1 MPIVRNEEELTDEN
15 LRRILSYSLAI
26 DYDIEIDGEFI
37 KDEADKKIKTEP
49 LFFEDRVCSNNYTF
63 VLNIADGNV
72 ILTASVNTPDFI
84 RGAEGG
90 EDARK
95 RATQLLKRALTAK
108 GVKII
113 ENHNDSVIYF
123 SREQLKKNAFL
134 KTTTMGEVD
143 MFLDKIKTDPE
154 AREKLAKDIL
164 AIANNLDF
172 HIDQSKDIE
181 RIRAHRK
188 KQFEEGDGT
197 EGYEKSV
204 YTYPKREG
212 EEEGY
217 PEGLIKRKRV
227 KISDSPFWVS
237 IYVVNGE
244 FVIATQEDHIYLGST
259 SQQMVDLKE
268 ALEKNID
275 FKKVFDAAKKKGSDM
290 VYVGNRMYF
299 TQNAFNELKKNK
311 EAAIK
316 KVDEPLI
323 NAAKFQSIKKE
334 VLSANN
340 LRTIC
345 ESPKITQDTLDKA
358 IKTLGF
364 NFERSKEIISNA
376 ASDISLSLQQEDFDS
391 HDNDIVQSIRQ
402 AIESK
407 LPTISQKY
415 SKGIE
420 VEARESIT
428 NQEETKSNKLIV
440 DRFSV
445 YKTKAELKAASRVL
459 GKIPHTIIT
468 AEDLQFLPCEDSEK
482 YKMTARNVDD
492 IGDWKANTLPSSPKE
507 TYVKLGGNFAEQL
520 QPQTKNPSKAFQPY
534 GARFEWMHF
543 QETGDGQKIFGT
555 AYLLNAKFNNCVFDG
570 VDFSKI
576 PEEALKTISFN
587 DCVFTNNCKPE
598 GIEKRNK
605 DMKAEVEDVKKI
617 VNAITGDTWDKAR
630 NNWKAVIEAR
640 KKEDPKPKVS
650 LAKYE
655 SVGAGLTNLVAKLN
669 EIRSTHKTR

>member
-1 MPIVRNEEELTDEN
+1 MPIVRNEEALTDEN

-37 KDEADKKIKTEP
+37 KDEADKKTKTEP
-49 LFFEDRVCSNNYTF
+49 LFFEDRVCPNKYTF

-123 SREQLKKNAFL
+123 SREQLTKNDFL

-164 AIANNLDF
+164 AIANDLDS
-172 HIDQSKDIE
+172 HINQSKDIDK
-181 RIRAHRK
+181 IRAHRK

-244 FVIATQEDHIYLGST
+244 FVIATQEDHIYLGGT

-323 NAAKFQSIKKE
+323 TN
-334 VLSANN
+334 
-340 LRTIC
+340 
-345 ESPKITQDTLDKA
+345 
-358 IKTLGF
+358 TLGV
-364 NFERSKEIISNA
+364 NFEGSKEIISNA
-376 ASDISLSLQQEDFDS
+376 ASGISLPLRQEDFNVAAEQPIAD
-391 HDNDIVQSIRQ
+391 
-402 AIESK
+402 
-407 LPTISQKY
+407 
-415 SKGIE
+415 
-420 VEARESIT
+420 
-428 NQEETKSNKLIV
+428 QEETKSNKLIV
-440 DRFSV
+440 DRFSF
-445 YKTKAELKAASRVL
+445 YKTKAELKAARILDS
-459 GKIPHTIIT
+459 GAIPHTLIT
-468 AEDLQFLPCEDSEK
+468 AANLQFLPCEDKER

-492 IGDWKANTLPSSPKE
+492 IDGDGKANPLQSSRKE
-507 TYVKLGGNFAEQL
+507 TYVKLKGNFAEQL

-543 QETGDGQKIFGT
+543 QEIEGGQKIFGT
-555 AYLLNAKFNNCVFDG
+555 AYLLNAKFNNCVFEN
-570 VDFSKI
+570 VDFSDI
-576 PEEALKTISFN
+576 PKEARNSISFKG
-587 DCVFTNNCKPE
+587 CLFTNCKPE

-605 DMKAEVEDVKKI
+605 DIKNTGLRAEVEEVRGIVDAITDRDAIWEKAQENLVAVREARKAEV
-617 VNAITGDTWDKAR
+617 
-630 NNWKAVIEAR
+630 
-640 KKEDPKPKVS
+640 PKPKVS
-650 LAKYE
+650 AAKHA
-655 SVGAGLTNLVAKLN
+655 SVGAELTNLVDKLN
-669 EIRSTHKTR
+669 ELRNKHKAR

>member
-37 KDEADKKIKTEP
+37 KDEADKKTKTEP
-49 LFFEDRVCSNNYTF
+49 LFFKDPVCPNKYTF

-84 RGAEGG
+84 RDAKGG

-113 ENHNDSVIYF
+113 ENHNESVIYF
-123 SREQLKKNAFL
+123 SREQLTKNDFL

-164 AIANNLDF
+164 AIANDLDS
-172 HIDQSKDIE
+172 HINQSKDIDK
-181 RIRAHRK
+181 IRAHRK

-244 FVIATQEDHIYLGST
+244 FVIATQEDHIYLGGT

-290 VYVGNRMYF
+290 VYVGNIMYF

-323 NAAKFQSIKKE
+323 TN
-334 VLSANN
+334 
-340 LRTIC
+340 
-345 ESPKITQDTLDKA
+345 
-358 IKTLGF
+358 TLGV
-364 NFERSKEIISNA
+364 NFEGSKEIISNA
-376 ASDISLSLQQEDFDS
+376 ASGISLPLRQEDFNVAAEQPIAD
-391 HDNDIVQSIRQ
+391 
-402 AIESK
+402 
-407 LPTISQKY
+407 
-415 SKGIE
+415 
-420 VEARESIT
+420 
-428 NQEETKSNKLIV
+428 QEETKSNKLIV
-440 DRFSV
+440 DRFSF
-445 YKTKAELKAASRVL
+445 YKTKAELKAARILDS
-459 GKIPHTIIT
+459 GAIPHTLIT
-468 AEDLQFLPCEDSEK
+468 AANLQFLPCEDEER

-492 IGDWKANTLPSSPKE
+492 IDDKGKANPLPSSLKE
-507 TYVKLGGNFAEQL
+507 TYVKLKGNFAAKL
-520 QPQTKNPSKAFQPY
+520 RPQTKNPSGAFQPY

-543 QETGDGQKIFGT
+543 QEIDGGQKIFGT
-555 AYLLNAKFNNCVFDG
+555 AYLLNAKFNNCVFEN
-570 VDFSKI
+570 VDFSDI
-576 PEEALKTISFN
+576 PEAARNSISFKG
-587 DCVFTNNCKPE
+587 CLFTNCKPE

-605 DMKAEVEDVKKI
+605 DIKNTGLKAEVEEVRGI
-617 VNAITGDTWDKAR
+617 VNAIADPDATWQKAQ
-630 NNWKAVIEAR
+630 E
-640 KKEDPKPKVS
+640 
-650 LAKYE
+650 
-655 SVGAGLTNLVAKLN
+655 NLVAVREAREAEAPKTKVSAAKYKSVAELN
-669 EIRSTHKTR
+669 DLVKKFKELKDKHKTR